1 MQASAHVAEVD
12 LAVIGAGLSG
22 CSLIGRLQQLGSD
35 VKIALIEAGR
45 GPGGRTATR
54 RRRDQRDWLLEHGAP
69 GFSLSCCMTEG
80 MEALLAPLHS
90 ARVLQRDDRPVLSLD
105 ANAGLSPAT
114 DPEACPDGGWWRGV
128 PCMAS
133 ICEALLDSSGPAPL
147 SRQFATR
154 VRWLE
159 RHSEHWLLENE
170 DRSWSLKAKRLVL
183 SGTLLAHP
191 RSLKMLDWVDVPLR
205 SAVAEGVDG
214 ALDAVLTQL
223 QHGQSE
229 VRWNLM
235 VDLGALELNGD
246 NLPAQIWLDRAA
258 RDRWKVERLV
268 LQPQSD
274 GRWGLVVHGLDSGE
288 AITPDSQDR
297 LLAQEQQRLVE
308 LLPELLQALPV
319 VSAAL
324 KQATPLGVMRWG
336 ASRPLNHPLPAE
348 LQWCP
353 TSAVGFCGDWIEGPG
368 FGRAEGAISSGVNLA
383 ERLHADR

>member
-1 MQASAHVAEVD
+1 MASANVAEVD
-12 LAVIGAGLSG
+12 LAVIGAGLAG

-35 VKIALIEAGR
+35 LNIALIEAGR

-54 RRRDQRDWLLEHGAP
+54 KRRDQSGWLLNHGAP
-69 GFSLSCCMTEG
+69 GFGLSESMPEG
-80 MEALLAPLHS
+80 MKALLAPLRS
-90 ARVLQRDDRPVLSLD
+90 AGVLQRDERAVVSL
-105 ANAGLSPAT
+105 NAQGDLSPANS
-114 DPEACPDGGWWRGV
+114 PEACPFGGWWHGL
-128 PCMAS
+128 PSMAS
-133 ICEALLDSSGPAPL
+133 ICEALLSAAGSVEL
-147 SRQFATR
+147 SRQFETR
-154 VRWLE
+154 VRWLK
-159 RHSEHWLLENE
+159 RRQGHWLLENE
-170 DRSWSLKAKRLVL
+170 DRTWSLRAKHLVL

-191 RSLKMLDWVDVPLR
+191 RSLKMLAWNDVPLR
-205 SAVAEGVDG
+205 SAVDEGVDCS
-214 ALDAVLTQL
+214 LDAVLSLLKCSQA
-223 QHGQSE
+223 E

-235 VDLGALELNGD
+235 VDLGVLALNGEQ
-246 NLPAQIWLDRAA
+246 LPAQIWLDNDAKK
-258 RDRWKVERLV
+258 RWKVERLV

-288 AITPDSQDR
+288 AITPESQGR
-297 LLAQEQQRLVE
+297 LMAQEQQRLVE
-308 LLPELLQALPV
+308 LLPELVQGLPV

-324 KQATPLGVMRWG
+324 SQATPLGVMRWG

>member
-1 MQASAHVAEVD
+1 MAEVD

-22 CSLIGRLQQLGSD
+22 CSLIGRLQQLQSSLN
-35 VKIALIEAGR
+35 IAVIEAGR
-45 GPGGRTATR
+45 GPGGRAASR
-54 RRRDQRDWLLEHGAP
+54 RRRDNNSWLLDHGAP
-69 GFSLSCCMTEG
+69 GFSLSCSMTEG

-114 DPEACPDGGWWRGV
+114 DPEACPGGGWWRGV

-133 ICEALLDSSGPAPL
+133 ICEALLDGSGSAPL

-159 RHSEHWLLENE
+159 RHSKHWLLENE

-223 QHGQSE
+223 QHSQSE

-258 RDRWKVERLV
+258 KDRWKVERLV

-288 AITPDSQDR
+288 AITPESQER
-297 LLAQEQQRLVE
+297 LLAQEQQRLAK

>member
-1 MQASAHVAEVD
+1 MAEVD

-35 VKIALIEAGR
+35 FKIALIEAGR

-54 RRRDQRDWLLEHGAP
+54 RRRDQPDWLLDHGAP
-69 GFSLSCCMTEG
+69 GLSLSSSTTEE
-80 MEALLAPLHS
+80 MEALLAPLRS
-90 ARVLQRDDRPVLSLD
+90 ARVLQRDNRPVLLLD
-105 ANAGLSPAT
+105 SDAGLSPAT
-114 DPEACPDGGWWRGV
+114 SLEACPDGGWWRGV

-133 ICEALLDSSGPAPL
+133 ICEALLDRSGPAPL

-183 SGTLLAHP
+183 SGNLLAHP
-191 RSLKMLDWVDVPLR
+191 RSLKMLAWDDVPLR
-205 SAVAEGVDG
+205 SAVAEGVD
-214 ALDAVLTQL
+214 ADLDAALSLL
-223 QHGQSE
+223 QHSQAE

-235 VDLGALELNGD
+235 VDLGVLALKGD
-246 NLPAQIWLDRAA
+246 NVPAQIWLNAA
-258 RDRWKVERLV
+258 AKARWEVERLV

-288 AITPDSQDR
+288 AITPESQER
-297 LLAQEQQRLVE
+297 LLAQEQQRLVA
-308 LLPELLQALPV
+308 LLHEMLQALPV

-353 TSAVGFCGDWIEGPG
+353 TSAVGFCGDWIAGPG
-368 FGRAEGAISSGVNLA
+368 FGRAEGAISSGVSLA
-383 ERLHADR
+383 EQLHADR